1 MKIFG
6 FLTKNENRFVHITC
20 NIILGSIV
28 LIVFA
33 LSFFAPVNAEMVSS
47 GNSAIYCGNKDKNN
61 VSLMINVYWGTEY
74 LDDILSVLDSNNVKT
89 TFFVGGSWVARNN
102 EMLLK
107 IAERGHE
114 IGNHGYNHKD
124 HDKISSALSQEEI
137 EKTSA
142 LVEAVIGK
150 GTSLFAPP
158 SGAVNSRVVS
168 DAQKQN
174 HKTIMWTKDTIDWR
188 DKDSN
193 LVFKRATEGIGNGFL
208 ILMHPTAHTLEALDR
223 VIKSLKDQGFNPT
236 TVSECINGLY

>member
-6 FLTKNENRFVHITC
+6 FLTKNENKFVNVTC

-33 LSFFAPVNAEMVSS
+33 LSFFAPVEAQMAATGKN
-47 GNSAIYCGNKDKNN
+47 AIYCGNKDKNN

-74 LDDILSVLDSNNVKT
+74 LDDILKVLDDNNVKT
-89 TFFVGGSWVARNN
+89 TFFVGGSWVAKNN
-102 EMLLK
+102 QMLLK

-124 HDKISSALSQEEI
+124 HDKISRGLSQEEI
-137 EKTSA
+137 EKTSQ

-150 GTSLFAPP
+150 PTTLFAPP
-158 SGAVNSRVVS
+158 SGAVNNKVIE
-168 DAQKQN
+168 DAEKLN

-193 LVFKRATEGIGNGFL
+193 LVYKRATECIQNGSL
-208 ILMHPTAHTLEALDR
+208 ILMHPTAHTLNALDNI
-223 VIKSLKDQGFNPT
+223 IKNLKGQNFNLT
-236 TVSECINGLY
+236 TVSECIDGIV